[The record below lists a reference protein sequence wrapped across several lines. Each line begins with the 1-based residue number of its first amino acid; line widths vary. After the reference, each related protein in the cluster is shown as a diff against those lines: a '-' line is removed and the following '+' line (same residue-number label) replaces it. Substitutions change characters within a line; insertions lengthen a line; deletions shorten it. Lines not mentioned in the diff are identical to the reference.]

1 MNYSKNPKRNFR
13 KSFKMGWYNAQ
24 AALELNK
31 KNSGLALGVSVDSP
45 EGMIWGAIPIKRSTL
60 G

>member
-1 MNYSKNPKRNFR
+1 
-13 KSFKMGWYNAQ
+13 MGWYNAQ